1 MRTTNSPVAA
11 KQCGFGVGGW
21 FSTGK
26 RSRAPKIRERVLTDS
41 LLDLND
47 KVILRVVAAEGED
60 LFFSRLDGQR
70 GFVSFSIDDV
80 TELGWQSW
88 APRLYENRNAT
99 SVRRGNLKSFWKK
112 EEKWSEQD
120 DSFRSPH
127 LLPSPPLVQ
136 EGCPL

>member
-1 MRTTNSPVAA
+1 MPN
-11 KQCGFGVGGW
+11 
-21 FSTGK
+21 
-26 RSRAPKIRERVLTDS
+26 IHERVLTNI

-47 KVILRVVAAEGED
+47 KVILWVVAAEGED
-60 LFFSRLDGQR
+60 LFFSRLDGQQ
-70 GFVSFSIDDV
+70 GFMSFSIDDV

-120 DSFRSPH
+120 DLFRSPN